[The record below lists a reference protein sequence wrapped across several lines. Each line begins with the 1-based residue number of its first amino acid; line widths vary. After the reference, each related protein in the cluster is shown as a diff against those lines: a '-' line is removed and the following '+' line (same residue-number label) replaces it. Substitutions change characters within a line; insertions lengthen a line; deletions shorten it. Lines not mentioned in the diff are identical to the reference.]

1 MPKLTP
7 EKRAE
12 LRDANPDAFVLRTS
26 VAPGL
31 DFVFKPVPL
40 AAFDAF
46 LSAVN
51 GDDATAKVY
60 AHRTLAADCVLFPS
74 RDELLAFGREK
85 PGAVHA
91 LGDELA
97 KRAGLRAEVVSDAL

>member
-1 MPKLTP
+1 MKLTN

-12 LRDANPDAFVLRTS
+12 LRDNNPDAFILRS
-26 VAPGL
+26 PSAAGH
-31 DFVFKPVPL
+31 DFVFKPVSL

-60 AHRTLAADCVLFPS
+60 AHRTLAADCILFPS
-74 RDELLAFGREK
+74 RDELLALGREK
-85 PGAVHA
+85 PGVVHA

>member
-7 EKRAE
+7 DQRNN
-12 LRDANPDAFVLRTS
+12 LRDTNPDAFILRTN
-26 VAPGL
+26 VAPGC
-31 DFVFKPVPL
+31 DFVFRPAGV
-40 AAFDAF
+40 AEFDAF

-51 GDDATAKVY
+51 GEDATAKVY
-60 AHRTLAADCVLFPS
+60 AHRTLALDCCLFPG
-74 RDELLAFGREK
+74 RAELSALAKDK